1 MVMSEMTGKSAVRV
15 NMSCKKKG
23 SASSCWAKMEID
35 WQLSI
40 SDNFCLMTC
49 HMLSSSKS
57 EGSGL
62 NE

>member
-1 MVMSEMTGKSAVRV
+1 MTGKSALQI
-15 NMSCKKKG
+15 NMSCKKKRLSHILLG
-23 SASSCWAKMEID
+23 IMEID